1 MVKIIKSFSLFSEIR
16 NHLFLKNQF
25 TEENKRNKKLFV
37 FTIQSCFYFQKNE
50 ILKIESIIFFDTMIN
65 FKIQ

>member
-1 MVKIIKSFSLFSEIR
+1 MVKIIKSFSLFSQIQT
-16 NHLFLKNQF
+16 HLFLKYQF

-37 FTIQSCFYFQKNE
+37 FPIQSCFYFQKNE